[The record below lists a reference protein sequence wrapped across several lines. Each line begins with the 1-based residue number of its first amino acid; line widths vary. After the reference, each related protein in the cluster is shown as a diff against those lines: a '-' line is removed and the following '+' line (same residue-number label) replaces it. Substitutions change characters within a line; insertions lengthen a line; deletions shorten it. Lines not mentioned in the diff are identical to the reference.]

1 MFLAKKS
8 MPTVVWV
15 SDMYI
20 SGLLEA
26 IVDVLVD
33 DTGFTHTLVAEEDDL
48 ELGLARHCADRV
60 VHYLKANGL

>member
-1 MFLAKKS
+1 

-15 SDMYI
+15 SDRYI

-33 DTGFTHTLVAEEDDL
+33 DAGLAHVLVAEEDDL
-48 ELGLARHCADRV
+48 ELGLARHCAD
-60 VHYLKANGL
+60 